1 MAARYDRAITVFSP
15 DGHLFQV
22 EYAQEAVKKGS
33 TAVGVRGR
41 DVVVLGVEKKAV
53 AKLQDERT
61 VQKICVLDNHVMMAF
76 AGLTADARIIMKKAR
91 QECQSYKLTV
101 EDPVSLEYITR
112 YVAGM
117 KQRYTQSSGRRPF
130 GMSCLL
136 TGFDEVD
143 GTPHLY
149 QTDPAGVYTEWKA
162 NAIGRNAKTVREFL
176 EKNWSPEAVA
186 DEKGTVKLAVK
197 ALLEVVQLGGKN
209 LEVAVMRRKQ
219 SNDETQAMVMLPVEE
234 VEKYVAEIEE
244 EKEKEAA
251 ANKRGGA
258 GSSAES
264 KDKD

>member
-1 MAARYDRAITVFSP
+1 
-15 DGHLFQV
+15 
-22 EYAQEAVKKGS
+22 
-33 TAVGVRGR
+33 
-41 DVVVLGVEKKAV
+41 VVVLGVEKKAV

-61 VQKICVLDNHVMMAF
+61 VQKICILDNHVMMAF

-112 YVAGM
+112 YVASM

-136 TGFDEVD
+136 TGFDDD

-176 EKNWSPEAVA
+176 EKNYQAENVA
-186 DEKGTVKLAVK
+186 DEKGTIKLAVK

-209 LEVAVMRRKQ
+209 LEVAVMRKKDMQ
-219 SNDETQAMVMLPVEE
+219 MVMLPVDE

-251 ANKRGGA
+251 ATKRGGGGA
-258 GSSAES
+258 AADKTE
-264 KDKD
+264 DKD